1 MIDRPD
7 TSTLVLAIA
16 FTAAG
21 WLLDAWIERSSR
33 TEVAPSESDRR
44 PDPIGTVVEPPAV
57 VGLLTNRFEVPN
69 SAVTATALD
78 LAARDWIGLGLS
90 DGELVVVARGQGQV
104 GDILRPFEQQVLN
117 HLSSRAFNGV
127 SSAAT
132 LAASQEQL
140 DWRWWIRF
148 RRSVAHVG
156 QELGL
161 TEDRYTARAL
171 APAAACAAIGL
182 IVTLLSIRHGVAV
195 DLSDSW
201 KSRLVWLIAL
211 GATVA
216 LAWRVFQRAVGAAQQ
231 PTQSGASRASLW
243 FGYRRRLLAKVPQ
256 DASVIANHS
265 QQATLANAVVM
276 GVAEP
281 VLDELPAAPED
292 HRSAWSE
299 AGDSPHLVTVR
310 YPIRPGYGQHP
321 GKVLASGVVVLLLAR
336 WVRAFLIRVA
346 DGDALK
352 SLIERAPGQID
363 VIEKIATTLAVLCWI
378 PILWAV
384 CRSLQVR
391 SIRSPHVNE
400 WDRLFGPASR
410 SKCSAEQR
418 SSNRSRSVIAPRP
431 ISPSTMAG
439 AEWSLP
445 GWPTSAAPPRR
456 APRPVCV
463 RPRCSGT
470 CGRPSRSE
478 RVLELACEVQC
489 APTAATS
496 IAYRLDV
503 AVTYNVVRA
512 APPNATLA
520 LGSGS
525 STAPSSVPSGS

>member
-384 CRSLQVR
+384 
-391 SIRSPHVNE
+391 
-400 WDRLFGPASR
+400 W
-410 SKCSAEQR
+410 
-418 SSNRSRSVIAPRP
+418 SVV
-431 ISPSTMAG
+431 AG
-439 AEWSLP
+439 AVDSIATRERVGSVVRARKPIEVLGRAAIIKPFAERDRASTYLAVDDGRRRVVTAWLANQR
-445 GWPTSAAPPRR
+445 SAAPQGAQAR
-456 APRPVCV
+456 
-463 RPRCSGT
+463 
-470 CGRPSRSE
+470 
-478 RVLELACEVQC
+478 
-489 APTAATS
+489 
-496 IAYRLDV
+496 
-503 AVTYNVVRA
+503 VRA
-512 APPNATLA
+512 TPL
-520 LGSGS
+520 LGYVRS
-525 STAPSSVPSGS
+525 SEPIGTGTRTGV